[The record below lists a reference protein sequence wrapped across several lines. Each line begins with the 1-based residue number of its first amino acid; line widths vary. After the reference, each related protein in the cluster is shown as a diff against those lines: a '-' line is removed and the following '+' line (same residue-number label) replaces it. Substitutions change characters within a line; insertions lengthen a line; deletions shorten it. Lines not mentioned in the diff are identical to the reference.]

1 MSIKLDLYKVF
12 AEVVR
17 EKSFSRAAKK
27 LYMTQPAISQ
37 SISQLEGQLDTTL
50 FLRNSKGVALTNEG
64 KVLYEHIS
72 LAINSIDAGE
82 KKLLEYKNLLTG
94 ELRIGVGDSICKYFL
109 LDYLDSFN
117 KIYPNIKIKIYNRTS
132 LGLCQFLKVGKIDI
146 AICNLPIEDKSLNV
160 EKLFDIEDIFVA
172 SKKYMD
178 KIKDPIELEELLK
191 FPLIFLE
198 DKSNSRKYVE
208 KHIRDR
214 GFNLTPDIELGSYD
228 LLFEFAK
235 IDLGI
240 ACVTEEFSRDYLDN
254 EVLYKINLRE
264 SIPKRSIGVCSL
276 KNVSVSP
283 TAKKFV
289 EMIKNRNTTK

>member
-1 MSIKLDLYKVF
+1 M
-12 AEVVR
+12 
-17 EKSFSRAAKK
+17 
-27 LYMTQPAISQ
+27 
-37 SISQLEGQLDTTL
+37 
-50 FLRNSKGVALTNEG
+50 ALTNEG

-109 LDYLDSFN
+109 LDYLDRFN
-117 KIYPNIKIKIYNRTS
+117 KIYPNIKLKIYNRTS
-132 LGLCQFLKVGKIDI
+132 LGLCQFLKAGKIDI

-254 EVLYKINLRE
+254 EILYKINLRE
-264 SIPKRSIGVCSL
+264 RIPKRSVGVCSL

-289 EMIKNRNTTK
+289 EMIKNDKTTK